1 MVDLYN
7 STVSIADA
15 QAEVN
20 KLLPS
25 SIKFNYGTGPDASY
39 TPSKPLEKPVLQP
52 ILNRIRELAN
62 LKYENGTSG
71 NPNPVL
77 LDNIET
83 LQKAYRVVK
92 GLHFQYKREEN
103 AARKQAKK
111 DAAKA
116 EREALNS
123 QAKVAANK
131 PEQDRVKAKTNKIK
145 SDKII
150 AESSPNSDQLGKEI
164 SGFKSLTEST
174 KPKTAIPNLIKLKSQ
189 NLLLQK

>member
-1 MVDLYN
+1 MFPSHD
-7 STVSIADA
+7 
-15 QAEVN
+15 QREV
-20 KLLPS
+20 
-25 SIKFNYGTGPDASY
+25 Y
-39 TPSKPLEKPVLQP
+39 
-52 ILNRIRELAN
+52 
-62 LKYENGTSG
+62 
-71 NPNPVL
+71 
-77 LDNIET
+77 IES
-83 LQKAYRVVK
+83 
-92 GLHFQYKREEN
+92 EEN